1 MSKAGRHWII
11 SKTAICVFDQ
21 ADAPYTTL
29 IENKNE
35 GGKIFEKKEE
45 ANGCYSKLP
54 SINLIMKPLLMQFKK
69 KKKKGWAEPEGLK
82 AGRRARTCRLFPSLF
97 WLSIINL
104 FQKCRPEGMSS
115 TCLFDD
121 NMP

>member
-1 MSKAGRHWII
+1 MLLETTIRQSDHE
-11 SKTAICVFDQ
+11 TPPDAIQ
-21 ADAPYTTL
+21 
-29 IENKNE
+29 
-35 GGKIFEKKEE
+35 
-45 ANGCYSKLP
+45 
-54 SINLIMKPLLMQFKK
+54 K

>member
-1 MSKAGRHWII
+1 MLLETTIRQSDHE
-11 SKTAICVFDQ
+11 TPPDAIQ
-21 ADAPYTTL
+21 
-29 IENKNE
+29 
-35 GGKIFEKKEE
+35 
-45 ANGCYSKLP
+45 
-54 SINLIMKPLLMQFKK
+54 